1 MPTIL
6 IAGGT
11 GLIGQRLSRL
21 LAEKN
26 HTVLHLS
33 RTRNLDA
40 EFPAYHWDLQ
50 QMTIDEDALAKAD
63 IVINLAGAGVADK
76 RWSAARKKLI
86 IDSRVNGNL
95 LLKDRFVQMDAP
107 PKAYLSASAIGYYG
121 DRGETLVH
129 EDDAPG
135 ELGFLPKS
143 VVAWENAIDQVAATG
158 VRTVAFRTGVVLSTR
173 GGALEKMLEPL
184 QAFLAAY
191 FGDGQQWY
199 SWIHID
205 DVCRMYVQ
213 AIEYETM
220 KGTYN
225 AVAPNPVRNK
235 ELTQQLVNAASKPAL
250 VLPAPSFALRL
261 VFGEMADAILDST
274 KVAAEK
280 IKQAGFQFEFPELY
294 PALRDLLER
303 KI

>member
-21 LAEKN
+21 LAAQN

-50 QMTIDEDALAKAD
+50 QMTIDEDALAQAD

-86 IDSRVNGNL
+86 MDSRINGNL
-95 LLKDRFVQMDAP
+95 LLKKYFSQLDNP
-107 PKAYLSASAIGYYG
+107 PQAYLSASAIGYYG
-121 DRGETLVH
+121 NRGDTLVQ
-129 EDDAPG
+129 EDDPAG
-135 ELGFLPKS
+135 DTGFLPKS
-143 VVAWENAIDQVAATG
+143 VVAWEKAIAEVAATG
-158 VRTVAFRTGVVLSTR
+158 VRTVAFRTGIVLSTQ
-173 GGALEKMLEPL
+173 GGALAKMLEPL
-184 QAFLAAY
+184 QFLLAAY
-191 FGDGQQWY
+191 FGNGQQWY

-205 DVCRMYVQ
+205 DVCRMYLK
-213 AIEYETM
+213 AIEDENM
-220 KGTYN
+220 QGTFN
-225 AVAPNPVRNK
+225 AVAPHPVTNK
-235 ELTQQLVNAASKPAL
+235 ELTQQLVKASGKPAII
-250 VLPAPSFALRL
+250 LPAPTFALRL

-274 KVAAEK
+274 KVGAEK
-280 IKQAGFQFEFPELY
+280 IQQADFTFEFPELY
-294 PALRDLLER
+294 PALQDLLKR
-303 KI
+303 NV